1 MSKEDINQMQG
12 KGQNLV
18 DEAYFFDD
26 PNILREKYIEHLDCL
41 TIDSARR
48 VKTELEIVKDENK
61 VYEEKLTDIMTRLES
76 LEKERP
82 SWEEFI
88 KRGENND

>member
-41 TIDSARR
+41 IIDPSRR
-48 VKTELEIVKDENK
+48 VKTELETVKEENK
-61 VYEEKLTDIMTRLES
+61 QYKEDITNILLRIKKLEEMQ
-76 LEKERP
+76 
-82 SWEEFI
+82 
-88 KRGENND
+88 

>member
-12 KGQNLV
+12 KGQNIV

-41 TIDSARR
+41 LIDSSRR
-48 VKTELEIVKDENK
+48 VKTELQSVTEENK
-61 VYEEKLTDIMTRLES
+61 ELKDNIRSIIARIERLED
-76 LEKERP
+76 
-82 SWEEFI
+82 
-88 KRGENND
+88 G